1 MTLLEVPEQTGT
13 VEYHNVYFD
22 GLSFEVSTTY
32 IIRTNAYGKCEG
44 VLVDVI
50 ETYVVVEV

>member
-1 MTLLEVPEQTGT
+1 MTILEVPEQIGT
-13 VEYHNVYFD
+13 VEYHKYFD

-32 IIRTNAYGKCEG
+32 ITRKNVYNKCEG
-44 VLVDVI
+44 VLMDAI

>member
-1 MTLLEVPEQTGT
+1 MTLLEVREQTGT

-44 VLVDVI
+44 VFVDVI

>member
-1 MTLLEVPEQTGT
+1 MTLLEVPEQIGT
-13 VEYHNVYFD
+13 VDYRNVYFD

-32 IIRTNAYGKCEG
+32 ITRKNIYDKGEG
-44 VLVDVI
+44 VFVDAI

>member
-1 MTLLEVPEQTGT
+1 MTLLEVPEQIGT
-13 VEYHNVYFD
+13 VEYHNVYLD

-32 IIRTNAYGKCEG
+32 MTGKNVCDKRDG
-44 VLVDVI
+44 VHVDAI

>member
-1 MTLLEVPEQTGT
+1 MTLLEVPEQIGT

-22 GLSFEVSTTY
+22 GLSFEVFTTY
-32 IIRTNAYGKCEG
+32 IIRKNAYDKCEG